1 MHKPQQTCY
10 DTLMMTLPIQR
21 LIASLLFIG
30 LLAGCNRT
38 GVYGIV
44 TNPEGETL
52 PGVSVRLSNNSDV
65 SAITNVLG
73 EYRLN
78 AKPGHH
84 SIQYAKSGYTLVNTE
99 LVLEKTSSRL
109 LPKIEMW
116 NLPPG
121 NNVFFYTKSL
131 YTPTTWLKPKRY
143 YMSDNGPSFGTTR
156 NPEFSTD
163 ESMPFI
169 VCYRMPRYDARLTRL
184 QQRKAQLPQ
193 DESQTFDV
201 WVPSGTISVN
211 LEPLVPSDTSLLKV
225 NLYEALEPGRYALHW
240 GALDGYT
247 TIDERMF
254 MFEILKKADI
264 ALGEANPNLDEL
276 DNSGIPIEGDAP

>member
-1 MHKPQQTCY
+1 M
-10 DTLMMTLPIQR
+10 
-21 LIASLLFIG
+21 
-30 LLAGCNRT
+30 

-52 PGVSVRLSNNSDV
+52 PGVSVRLTNNSEV

-78 AKPGHH
+78 TKPGRH
-84 SIQYAKSGYTLVNTE
+84 SIQYAKSGYTLVNTD

-109 LPKIEMW
+109 LPKIKMW

-121 NNVFFYTKSL
+121 NSVFFYNKTL

-143 YMSDNGPSFGTTR
+143 FMADNGPSFGTTR
-156 NPEFSTD
+156 DPDLLTD

-193 DESQTFDV
+193 DETQTFDV

-211 LEPLVPSDTSLLKV
+211 LDPVVPSDPSLLKV
-225 NLYEALEPGRYALHW
+225 KLYEHLEPGRYALHW

-247 TIDERMF
+247 TIDDRMY
-254 MFEILKKADI
+254 MFEILEKPNPLLEEAD
-264 ALGEANPNLDEL
+264 PDLDGQ
-276 DNSGIPIEGDAP
+276 DKDKIHIEGDAP

>member
-1 MHKPQQTCY
+1 MKSLH
-10 DTLMMTLPIQR
+10 IHR
-21 LIASLLFIG
+21 LIAPLLLIG

-52 PGVSVRLSNNSDV
+52 PGVSVRLTDNSEI

-73 EYRLN
+73 EYHLN
-78 AKPGHH
+78 AKPGRH
-84 SIQYAKSGYTLVNTE
+84 SIQYAKSGYTLVNTD
-99 LVLEKTSSRL
+99 LLLEKSSSRL

-116 NLPPG
+116 NLPQS
-121 NNVFFYTKSL
+121 NSVFFYNKTL
-131 YTPTTWLKPKRY
+131 YSPTTWLKPKRY
-143 YMSDNGPSFGTTR
+143 FMIDNGPSFGTTR
-156 NPEFSTD
+156 EPELLTD

-193 DESQTFDV
+193 DETQTFDV

-211 LEPLVPSDTSLLKV
+211 LDPVVPSDPSLLKV
-225 NLYEALEPGRYALHW
+225 NLYEHLEPGRYALHW

-247 TIDERMF
+247 TIDDRMYI
-254 MFEILKKADI
+254 FEILEKPDP
-264 ALGEANPNLDEL
+264 LLDEADPDL
-276 DNSGIPIEGDAP
+276 DGQDKGKVHIEGDAP